1 MLLAAQLFM
10 EDLESKQLRYS
21 FREVNDDVVVN
32 FPYDGKFTNFVFSG
46 NDGCYVSMYT
56 VFESCP
62 PEKIADMLVLCNALN
77 AKYKWLKFYIDKDN
91 DIMVEDDAIVTPE
104 NAAAECFE
112 LLARRINI
120 LKEVKPEI
128 MRLIYV

>member
-10 EDLESKQLRYS
+10 EDLEAKELKYS
-21 FREVNDDVVVN
+21 FKEVNDDIVVS

-46 NDGCYVSMYT
+46 TDGCYVSMYT

-62 PEKIADMLVLCNALN
+62 ADKVQDMLVLCNSLN
-77 AKYKWLKFYIDKDN
+77 AKYKWLKFYVDKDS
-91 DIMVEDDAIVTPE
+91 DIMVEDDAIVTAD

-128 MRLIYV
+128 MRLIYC

>member
-10 EDLESKQLRYS
+10 EDLEAKELNYS
-21 FREVNDDVVVN
+21 FREAGDDVIVN

-56 VFESCP
+56 VFESVP
-62 PEKIADMLVLCNALN
+62 ADKVPDMLVVCNSLN
-77 AKYKWLKFYIDKDN
+77 AKYKWLKFYIDKDS
-91 DIMVEDDAIVTPE
+91 DLMIEDDAILTPE
-104 NAAAECFE
+104 DSAAECFE

-120 LKEVKPEI
+120 LKDVKPII
-128 MRLIYV
+128 MKAIYG